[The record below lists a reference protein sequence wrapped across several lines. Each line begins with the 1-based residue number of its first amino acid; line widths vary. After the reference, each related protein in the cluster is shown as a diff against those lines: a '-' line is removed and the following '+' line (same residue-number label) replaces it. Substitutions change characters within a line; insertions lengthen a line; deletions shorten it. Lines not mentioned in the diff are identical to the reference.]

1 MISPALDLDGC
12 SVPSQRMAVVGGEVE
27 AKVIPC
33 TTLEMEKEI
42 KKFN

>member
-1 MISPALDLDGC
+1 MISSALDWCFSL
-12 SVPSQRMAVVGGEVE
+12 SQRLAEVGNEKG

>member
-12 SVPSQRMAVVGGEVE
+12 SVPSQRKAVVGGVVE
-27 AKVIPC
+27 AKVIP
-33 TTLEMEKEI
+33 LEMEKEI